1 MTAAAASN
9 LTRAKVHRLLQAVGS
24 APNQTEPNVEVSVYD
39 WRDPHYFNEDQR
51 NRLAA
56 LMIQGAALL
65 SDRFVHFYHS
75 EFNVK
80 AASIKQHYAADLAG
94 QIRLD
99 EGFSLPFGPEPNQ
112 PCGFLVVGAET
123 ALDWAKRLLG
133 DSENNGDSERTI
145 SSLEE
150 SLLSDLLTAGAEA
163 VLGLLGDRDNLKVD
177 GTLGHGCL
185 TLPYGPTDEICHIV
199 FEIQEA
205 EAGQKAELSFVL
217 PCRVLA
223 PMVGKALSAEAQP
236 SQEQL
241 AQVLMEHVQQMPVTV
256 TARLASV
263 RLSFAD
269 VFDLAPN
276 DVLLIDKPVEEPL
289 DVIVDGRTVFRGRP
303 AQANGQ
309 YAIFVTNCTAE
320 RANPTTP
327 QPATQRA

>member
-1 MTAAAASN
+1 MTAASASN
-9 LTRAKVHRLLQAVGS
+9 LSRAKIQRLLQAVGS
-24 APNQTEPNVEVSVYD
+24 APRQTEPDVEVSVYD

-56 LMIQGAALL
+56 VMTQGAALL
-65 SDRFVHFYHS
+65 SDRFAHFYHS

-80 AASIKQHYAADLAG
+80 ATSIKQHYAADLAG
-94 QIRLD
+94 QVHLD
-99 EGFSLPFGPEPNQ
+99 EGFSLSFGPEPDQ
-112 PCGFLVVGAET
+112 PCGFLVVGSEA
-123 ALDWAKRLLG
+123 ALDWATRLLG
-133 DSENNGDSERTI
+133 DSENSDDSERTI

-163 VLGLLGDRDNLKVD
+163 VLGLLGDRDDLKVNS
-177 GTLGHGCL
+177 TLGHGPL
-185 TLPYGPTDEICHIV
+185 TPPYGPTEEICHIA

-205 EAGQKAELSFVL
+205 EAEQKAEMSFVL

-223 PMVGKALSAEAQP
+223 PVIGKTVSAETRPA
-236 SQEQL
+236 QEQL
-241 AQVLMEHVQQMPVTV
+241 AQVLMGHVQEMPVTV
-256 TARLASV
+256 TARLASI

-276 DVLLIDKPVEEPL
+276 DVLLIDKPIEEPL

-309 YAIFVTNCTAE
+309 YAIFITDSTAE
-320 RANPTTP
+320 RAHRTAP
-327 QPATQRA
+327 QPAAQQA